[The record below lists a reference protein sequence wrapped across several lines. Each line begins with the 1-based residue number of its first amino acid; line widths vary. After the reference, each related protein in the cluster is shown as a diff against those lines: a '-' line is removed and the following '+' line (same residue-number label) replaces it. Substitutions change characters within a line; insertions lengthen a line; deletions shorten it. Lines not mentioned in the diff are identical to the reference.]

1 MGIGLTQLL
10 AVRLLTD
17 HPLQH
22 AQLAAEGAWL
32 ETLVLPPRP
41 RGRRR
46 VLLTGF
52 ARFGVHERN
61 ASGELVAALLP
72 GLDLPRFPG
81 PQPDVVFSPEL
92 QFVAA
97 TGRVHWDDADVEL
110 VVLVL
115 PVLWDLAAAVVLRAV
130 EQFDPELVVMSGVA
144 GPRQPL
150 WIELGASNQTHPRR
164 DASAHLQPMAD
175 ARVVPGGPPALGHR
189 AAFPSLLELGRAQL
203 ARETSLSE
211 VMPSVELTGFPRP
224 SNAYIC
230 NATAYTVAHA
240 LGYPDRP
247 LTLLEGSADQRGAT
261 IHLRRDRAHVPHFFI
276 HWPSELRGP
285 QIEAA
290 ARVLRTIVS
299 AQLRANE
306 NAEPLVPGEALEPTH
321 WPTVRS

>member
-1 MGIGLTQLL
+1 M
-10 AVRLLTD
+10 RLQTD

-72 GLDLPRFPG
+72 DLEVPRFPG
-81 PQPDVVFSPEL
+81 PQPDTVFSPEL

-97 TGRVHWDDADVEL
+97 TGGVRWDDVDVDL
-110 VVLVL
+110 AVLVL
-115 PVLWDLAAAVVLRAV
+115 PVLWDVAAAVVLRAV

-150 WIELGASNQTHPRR
+150 WVELGASNQTHPRR
-164 DASAHLQPMAD
+164 DASGHLQPIAD
-175 ARVVPGGPPALGHR
+175 ARVVPGGPPALAHR
-189 AAFPSLLELGRAQL
+189 AAFPTLLELGRAQL
-203 ARETSLSE
+203 AAEASLAE

-224 SNAYIC
+224 GNAYIC
-230 NATAYTVAHA
+230 NATAYTVAYA
-240 LGYPDRP
+240 LSHPDRP

-261 IHLRRDRAHVPHFFI
+261 LHLRRDRAHVPHFFL
-276 HWPSELRGP
+276 HWPSELRGV
-285 QIEAA
+285 QVDAA
-290 ARVLRTIVS
+290 ARILRTMVS

-306 NAEPLVPGEALEPTH
+306 HAEPLVVGEALEPTH
-321 WPTVRS
+321 WPAVRS